1 MASQDNK
8 SKADKDVENILPGSP
23 HLEDSEK
30 KDSSPPW
37 KSSDTKP
44 PEPQFL
50 VPPGLEHL
58 SKNLHCLNQNHYL
71 NPVLLVTLIFLGT
84 EKSNKYEIKD
94 NFGQRLYFAIE
105 ENIYLNKNLCGP
117 LRPFSMHIANNTGRE
132 VITVIRPLRCITCC
146 FPCYLQ
152 ELEVQA
158 PPGTTV
164 GFIVQKW
171 DPLVPKFTIQN
182 ESKEDVLNVIGPY
195 LTFRCLGDV
204 IFEVKT
210 FTEKSLIGKISKYWS
225 GFVND
230 VFTNA
235 DNFGIEFP
243 ADLDVKLKAALI
255 GTCFLIDVMYFEQ
268 SSDGI

>member
-1 MASQDNK
+1 MASQDTK
-8 SKADKDVENILPGSP
+8 SKADKDVHNILPGTTQ
-23 HLEDSEK
+23 LEDKEK
-30 KDSSPPW
+30 MDSSPPW
-37 KSSDTKP
+37 KSPDTKP
-44 PEPQFL
+44 PEPRFL
-50 VPPGLEHL
+50 VPPGLEYL
-58 SKNLHCLNQNHYL
+58 SKIQHIIIHQE
-71 NPVLLVTLIFLGT
+71 VELLGVFLGT

-117 LRPFSMHIANNTGRE
+117 LRPFTMHIANNTGRE

-171 DPLVPKFTIQN
+171 DPLQPKFTIQN
-182 ESKEDVLNVIGPY
+182 ESKEDVLKIIGPY

-204 IFEVKT
+204 NFEVKT
-210 FTEKSLIGKISKYWS
+210 LNEKSIIGKISKYWS

>member
-1 MASQDNK
+1 MAFQ
-8 SKADKDVENILPGSP
+8 AQTDKDLQNYLPGTPQQTEKVEYSATCKANP
-23 HLEDSEK
+23 SE
-30 KDSSPPW
+30 SYM
-37 KSSDTKP
+37 TKAR
-44 PEPQFL
+44 FL

-58 SKNLHCLNQNHYL
+58 SKMQQIIIHQQTE
-71 NPVLLVTLIFLGT
+71 LLGVFLGT

-94 NFGQRLYFAIE
+94 NFGQRFYFATE
-105 ENIYLNKNLCGP
+105 ENEYFNKNFCGP
-117 LRPFSMHIANNTGRE
+117 VRPFTMRISNSRGQE
-132 VITVIRPLRCITCC
+132 VITIIRPLRCIHCC

-158 PPGTTV
+158 PLGTTA

-171 DPLVPKFTIQN
+171 DPLLPKFIIQN
-182 ESKEDVLNVIGPY
+182 ESKEDVLIVIGPY
-195 LTFRCLGDV
+195 LTSSCFGDV

-210 FTEKSLIGKISKYWS
+210 LNEESTIGKICKYWS

-243 ADLDVKLKAALI
+243 VDLDVKLKAALI
-255 GTCFLIDVMYFEQ
+255 GTCFLIDLMYFEQ